1 MFELPCGPASGPPPA
16 PSSHTGLWL
25 SLLLL
30 SLGGLCA
37 AGLATR
43 RRRGSRAR

>member
-1 MFELPCGPASGPPPA
+1 MFDLPCGPASGPPPA

-25 SLLLL
+25 SLLL

-37 AGLATR
+37 LARAAR
-43 RRRGSRAR
+43 RRAAR